1 MNLRQSSILPVGLPQ
16 VQSQNQHD
24 LGRSGQRSSVPR
36 TSGVTLVEL
45 MIVVVIIGIL
55 GAIAYPSYIDYVI
68 RGFRSEGQQWL
79 QDFAQRQEQFFLDRR
94 SYATAGLGAG
104 AGQLPMAFPEP
115 GTATDQRYN
124 TPTITAV
131 PGPPPSYIAC
141 LQPLAGGPIAAR
153 NDGGLCIDGAGL
165 RWRDMNTNGSF
176 EAGTDLRW
184 TDR

>member
-1 MNLRQSSILPVGLPQ
+1 MNLRQSSILPVGQ
-16 VQSQNQHD
+16 RQRQSQNHD
-24 LGRSGQRSSVPR
+24 VLGRSGRLLPAR
-36 TSGVTLVEL
+36 RASGFTLIEL

-55 GAIAYPSYIDYVI
+55 AAIAYPSYINYVI